1 MRVLY
6 IFQAFFLLLG
16 LSVFAQ
22 SGSHLL
28 VVNGGVFGSNPPVYA
43 SLQATDLTS
52 GVTRVLANM
61 RVTAVQDIK
70 IADNRAFIAA
80 TDSIFIYDLDSAAVT
95 ATLYKK
101 LHYPGVRKVLPYGD
115 KLLVGKFYGIGSF
128 FSVFDL
134 QTEQIIRQ
142 VPFISSKVEDII
154 FAFNDTGL
162 MMVSWNIPKRSIPW
176 QDSIGYITEFNS
188 VNWFPNN
195 FNFLNQ
201 NVKVGRLF
209 SDNKLLLISVPDS
222 LKAFYYFVP
231 VSGLVPTYYLK
242 IGLNNVFGIVE
253 GRLSGNNYTGFVY
266 GTNPNGKL
274 GRAILGGFNQTVI
287 DSAIVDSSNI
297 VNALYDTLRASYF
310 VARTNYSGLNKL
322 QQYSATGTY
331 IRDFPVGATP
341 EVMAFYKF
349 SRLSSLPESV
359 ALAQLSIYPNP
370 AREVIRLSG
379 FEKLGSGNY
388 RLYSPE
394 GRLIKQGDLKPEI
407 HLEGLNKGLYLL
419 RVIGSSGVSR
429 TISLIKE

>member
-1 MRVLY
+1 MRTVY
-6 IFQAFFLLLG
+6 FIQAFFLLLG
-16 LSVFAQ
+16 LTVKAQ

-70 IADNRAFIAA
+70 IADNRAYIAA

-322 QQYSATGTY
+322 QQYSATGAY
-331 IRDFPVGATP
+331 NRDFTVGEKPTLL
-341 EVMAFYKF
+341 AFYKF
-349 SRLSSLPESV
+349 NQILSVPEKQV
-359 ALAQLSIYPNP
+359 LAQVAVYPNP
-370 AREVIRLSG
+370 AKDWVQVSGYTPNSGISYSLLSTEGKELSKGELSDQISVSGLAKGVYWMKLTHPNGAIRVM
-379 FEKLGSGNY
+379 
-388 RLYSPE
+388 P
-394 GRLIKQGDLKPEI
+394 
-407 HLEGLNKGLYLL
+407 
-419 RVIGSSGVSR
+419 V
-429 TISLIKE
+429 TKE